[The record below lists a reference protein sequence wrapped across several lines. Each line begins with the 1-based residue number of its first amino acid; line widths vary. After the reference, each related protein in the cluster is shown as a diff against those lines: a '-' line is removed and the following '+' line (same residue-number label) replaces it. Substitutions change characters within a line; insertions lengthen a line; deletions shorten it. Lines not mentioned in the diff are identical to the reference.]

1 MNNWLCLDR
10 TILDGEGSTHLR
22 HKSIIMATARVLES
36 RFPAH
41 DNRSIDIAVDLA
53 GIPDEH

>member
-1 MNNWLCLDR
+1 VNNCFAEGPE
-10 TILDGEGSTHLR
+10 ISDGGGSAHLR
-22 HKSIIMATARVLES
+22 HKSIIMATLLVLET